1 MLRTLVAEKWRTYVT
16 DLRDSVDAEMM
27 RYRAEVSANEVT
39 RRILIVCVGAAIA
52 LLVVRF
58 VGRENDTDWAVNAL
72 RAVGLEGYAKKLEWA
87 LEKSPDRKINQRIW
101 WASGR
106 VLGYGIVPLLIT
118 KFLLRDSIVDMGL
131 RVKGTAK
138 HLPLYLTMFC
148 VVAPFVFFA
157 SYGES
162 FQAKYPYYRLGKG
175 EALWPNFILW
185 ELLYASQFIAL
196 EYFFRGFL
204 VNGLR
209 QAFGYGAVFV
219 PIIPYAMIHF
229 GKPLPEALGSII
241 TGFVLA
247 SMALKTRSIWG
258 GAAIHISVA
267 VSMDFLSL
275 WQQGRL

>member
-1 MLRTLVAEKWRTYVT
+1 MLRALVKEKWRTLVT

-27 RYRAEVSANEVT
+27 RYRADTPANQVT
-39 RRILIVCVGAAIA
+39 KRIAIVCVGAAIA
-52 LLVVRF
+52 MLVVRF
-58 VGRENDTDWAVNAL
+58 AGRETEADWAADL
-72 RAVGLEGYAKKLEWA
+72 LHKLGFEAQAKKLEWA
-87 LEKSPDRKINQRIW
+87 LEKSPDKRIYQRIW

-106 VLGYGIVPLLIT
+106 VLGYGIVPLLVT
-118 KFLLRDSIVDMGL
+118 KLLLRDSIVDMGL

-138 HLPLYLTMFC
+138 HVPLYLTMFC
-148 VVAPFVFFA
+148 VVAPLVFLA
-157 SYGES
+157 SYGDG
-162 FQAKYPYYRLGKG
+162 FQAKYPYYRLAKG
-175 EALWPNFILW
+175 EGLWPNFILW

-196 EYFFRGFL
+196 EYCFRGFII
-204 VNGLR
+204 NGLR

-229 GKPLPEALGSII
+229 GKPLPEAIGSII
-241 TGFVLA
+241 TGFVLG

-267 VSMDFLSL
+267 CSMDFLSL